1 MLRASPSKKVLN
13 GTWLRS
19 CRFPP
24 KPFDTDHDLAYT
36 RFGALCSCRQARQG
50 HIAVCGKRRI
60 DLHRRRSFVAQAA
73 LILFYLLFPVAAIY
87 LAARY
92 AVLNKLGAV
101 VICYIAGLLAGNTG
115 LIPAGLT
122 AVQNPLLLVAICLA
136 LPLMFFSIDVRR
148 WRRLA
153 GKSLLSFGLEI
164 LSIVLVAV
172 AGFFLFRP
180 GVGAETWKIAGMF
193 VGVYTGGTVNLG
205 AIATALQTDQTLYL
219 AAHTADVLI
228 SSIYLFFLMT
238 VGQRLFGQ
246 FLPAFTADPEA
257 PAQKAQDFDSYAGI
271 LDRAIIIGLIKALGL
286 AGLIFVAGAL
296 AFLFFSEGVAFVV
309 AILAISTLGILFSF
323 VPAVRG
329 IRMTYPLGNYFILV
343 FCLVV
348 SSMADF
354 NRLVATAPVMI
365 LYVTFTIFA
374 GLILHA
380 ALARFFRI
388 DADTVIITSVAG
400 ICSPPL
406 VPMVAAALKN
416 REIVI
421 SGVVTGIIGWVV
433 GTYLGIGIAY
443 MLRAVGA

>member
-1 MLRASPSKKVLN
+1 MLR
-13 GTWLRS
+13 RYE
-19 CRFPP
+19 R
-24 KPFDTDHDLAYT
+24 LAFT
-36 RFGALCSCRQARQG
+36 
-50 HIAVCGKRRI
+50 V
-60 DLHRRRSFVAQAA
+60 RRSSVATAV
-73 LILFYLLFPVAAIY
+73 LILFYLLFPAAAIY

-92 AVLNKLGAV
+92 SFLNKLGAV
-101 VICYIAGLLAGNTG
+101 VICYIAGLIAGNAG
-115 LIPAGLT
+115 LIPAGLA
-122 AVQNPLLLVAICLA
+122 AVQNPLMLAVICLA

-148 WRRLA
+148 WGRLA

-172 AGFFLFRP
+172 AGFFLFRTS
-180 GVGAETWKIAGMF
+180 VGAETWKLAGMF

-205 AIATALQTDQTLYL
+205 AVATALKTDQTLYL
-219 AAHTADVLI
+219 AAHTADVLV

-238 VGQRLFGQ
+238 VGQRLFGLV
-246 FLPAFTADPEA
+246 LPRFAADPEA
-257 PAQKAQDFDSYAGI
+257 PAQKAQDFDSYGGI
-271 LDRAIIIGLIKALGL
+271 WDRAILIGLTKALGL
-286 AGLIFVAGAL
+286 AVLIFGAGGL
-296 AFLFFSEGVAFVV
+296 AFLCFSEGVAFVV
-309 AILAISTLGILFSF
+309 AILAISSLGILFSF

-329 IRMTYPLGNYFILV
+329 IRMTYPLGNYFVLV

-380 ALARFFRI
+380 VLARFFRI

-421 SGVVTGIIGWVV
+421 SGVITGMIGWVV

-443 MLRAVGA
+443 LLRALCAQPY